1 MKVSLN
7 IENDA
12 ELRSYIKDCIKGQV
26 LAIAR
31 EEFAVMVK
39 EELERKLKGVDKYNF
54 ERMLREELKD
64 AVKSI
69 LYTEHNVTDWKNDYL
84 KPYIE
89 QIVEKSMQGKDWGK
103 LVDEAAKRILTN
115 MIVK

>member
-1 MKVSLN
+1 MKVTLN

-31 EEFAVMVK
+31 EEFTAMVK
-39 EELERKLKGVDKYNF
+39 EELERKLKGVDKFNF
-54 ERMLREELKD
+54 ERMLRESMKD

-69 LYTEHNVTDWKNDYL
+69 LYTEHKVKDWDSDYL
-84 KPYIE
+84 KPYVE
-89 QIVEKSMQGKDWGK
+89 EIVNKSMKDRDWGK
-103 LVDEAAKRILTN
+103 LVDDAAKRLINSL
-115 MIVK
+115 IK